1 MTLCKKNVYND
12 YGKETNVNKDIKVV
26 IAVCAQRVNSLWKDT
41 KGSTLCWLTPEYI
54 IIIYIYR

>member
-1 MTLCKKNVYND
+1 MYND

-41 KGSTLCWLTPEYI
+41 KGSSYSVLVDT
-54 IIIYIYR
+54 